1 MQPEL
6 PYRSVCLCVCAR
18 HGLAAEVTECKV
30 RQEQGVY
37 DGLVLSERAAALM
50 MSRFLWRAVR
60 SQSGSVS

>member
-37 DGLVLSERAAALM
+37 DG
-50 MSRFLWRAVR
+50 SRS
-60 SQSGSVS
+60 SQ